1 MGRMLCRSYFAEQ
14 MRFYGRPVPN
24 MERDPMNSDDLGCFI
39 NIADVMSLSGA
50 ARITGAPKSSLS
62 RALSRLEA
70 YIGARL
76 FERGPNALRLTEAG
90 QMLLPHARRVV
101 DDLNEAKAALDGI
114 TGQPRGV
121 LRVNAA
127 MTFALGLVAPML
139 PEFLR
144 RFPDLRVHLETEN
157 RVVDLA
163 RENVDVAIR
172 IGTMSASDMRA
183 HKLGEIAL
191 WPCASPAYLTRHDMP
206 KTPADLVN
214 HVLFGWSDQPTTWTF
229 WDASGREYRAAVPV
243 GSVVLEPAVLQVLIQ
258 NGAGIGRL
266 PDFLARAAIEKGSLI
281 RILPMFTP
289 EKVEAHAVYAAHRSL
304 SSKVRIFIDALRE
317 HLALPTGTDQG

>member
-1 MGRMLCRSYFAEQ
+1 
-14 MRFYGRPVPN
+14 
-24 MERDPMNSDDLGCFI
+24 MNSDDLGYFVR
-39 NIADVMSLSGA
+39 IAEAMSLSGA
-50 ARITGAPKSSLS
+50 ARMTDTPKSSLS

-70 YIGARL
+70 DIGARL

-90 QMLLPHARRVV
+90 QMLLPHARRVL
-101 DDLNEAKAALDGI
+101 DDLSEAKAALDGV
-114 TGQPRGV
+114 TGQPRGI

-139 PEFLR
+139 PEFLS

-172 IGTMSASDMRA
+172 VGAMPASDMRA
-183 HKLGEIAL
+183 RKLGDIAL
-191 WPCASPAYLTRHDMP
+191 WPCASPAYLVRHDAP
-206 KTPADLVN
+206 KIPADLVN
-214 HVLFGWSDQPTTWTF
+214 HILFGWSDQPTTWTF

-243 GSVVLEPAVLQVLIQ
+243 GSVVHEPAVLQVLIQ

-266 PDFLARAAIEKGSLI
+266 PDFLARDAIEQGLLV
-281 RILPMFTP
+281 RILPTFAT
-289 EKVEAHAVYAAHRSL
+289 EKVTAHAVYAVHRSL
-304 SSKVRIFIDALRE
+304 SSKVRVFIDALRE
-317 HLALPTGTDQG
+317 HLALQTRIDPR